1 MKLYQY
7 RFSKSALKKP
17 TILCQSIS
25 GVFDTN
31 FDINIITT
39 YWSGQFSITNINC
52 TDDIEKNILNGLS
65 SSFKMVANEGRV
77 LAIKSLQSCRKL
89 IFEYDG
95 LMRIVQSNND
105 NVPRFGDYTPEVE
118 DISSWLI
125 DTDVFDLI

>member
-1 MKLYQY
+1 
-7 RFSKSALKKP
+7 
-17 TILCQSIS
+17 
-25 GVFDTN
+25 
-31 FDINIITT
+31 
-39 YWSGQFSITNINC
+39 
-52 TDDIEKNILNGLS
+52 
-65 SSFKMVANEGRV
+65 MVANEGRV